1 MTDPRPP
8 HKATKGERTKERIL
22 RAALE
27 LFSEKGFSTTSVRDI
42 AARAEMTHAGL
53 IHHFPSKDDM
63 LVQILAYREEQ
74 DERNAARFA
83 DYGLN
88 RLFAWIV
95 DIVEVNAAHPDRIR
109 LFVRLSAEATDP
121 GHPAYD
127 YFVRRYA
134 RILNALE
141 RAFTDHFAVTPPRF
155 EITPR
160 QAVESIIALMDGLQI
175 QWLLFD
181 GAVDMPALIRT
192 HLASL
197 GVVDLPNPPA
207 PGGASH
213 D

>member
-1 MTDPRPP
+1 MTDTTTPR
-8 HKATKGERTKERIL
+8 KATKGERTKERIL
-22 RAALE
+22 QAALE

-42 AARAEMTHAGL
+42 AARADMTHAGL

-63 LVQILAYREEQ
+63 LVQILMYREQQ
-74 DERNAARFA
+74 DERNAERFA

-95 DIVEVNAAHPDRIR
+95 DIVEVNAAHPDRVR

-127 YFVRRYA
+127 YFVRRYT

-141 RAFTDHFAVTPPRF
+141 RAFADHFAVTPPRF
-155 EITPR
+155 KITPR
-160 QAVESIIALMDGLQI
+160 QAVESIVALMDGLQI

-197 GVVDLPNPPA
+197 GVVDLPTTPSP
-207 PGGASH
+207 GASH